1 MAKKII
7 SIVKLQIAAGQANP
21 APPVGPALGQ
31 HGLNISEFC
40 QQFNEKS
47 KDQIGYILP
56 VEISVYED
64 RTYSFILKTPLTADL
79 LKKAIN
85 IDKGSGT
92 SLQTKV
98 GKISKSKL
106 EEIAKMKMPDLNT
119 DDLGQAVKIISGTA
133 RQMGIETE
141 D

>member
-1 MAKKII
+1 MAKKVTSII
-7 SIVKLQIAAGQANP
+7 KLQIAAGQANP

-40 QQFNEKS
+40 QEFNEKS

-92 SLQTKV
+92 SLQEKV
-98 GKISKSKL
+98 GKISRSKL
-106 EEIAKMKMPDLNT
+106 EERAKIKMPDLNT
-119 DDLGQAVKIISGTA
+119 DNLNQAVKIISGTA
-133 RQMGIETE
+133 LQMGIEVE

>member
-1 MAKKII
+1 MAKKIK
-7 SIVKLQIAAGQANP
+7 SIIKLQIPAGQANP

-47 KDQIGYILP
+47 KDQVGYILP

-64 RTYSFILKTPLTADL
+64 RTYSFILKTPLTANL

-92 SLQTKV
+92 SLQEKV
-98 GKISKSKL
+98 GKISKSKI
-106 EEIAKMKMPDLNT
+106 EEIAKIKMPDLNT
-119 DDLGQAVKIISGTA
+119 DDLDQAVKIISGTA
-133 RQMGIETE
+133 RQMGIEVE
-141 D
+141 H

>member
-1 MAKKII
+1 MAKKVI
-7 SIVKLQIAAGQANP
+7 SIIKLQIPAGQANP

-64 RTYSFILKTPLTADL
+64 RAYSFILKTPLTANL

-85 IDKGSGT
+85 IDKGSGN
-92 SLQTKV
+92 SLQEKV
-98 GKISKSKL
+98 GKISKSKI
-106 EEIAKMKMPDLNT
+106 EEIAKIKMPDLNT

-133 RQMGIETE
+133 QQMGIEIE

>member
-1 MAKKII
+1 MAKKIKSVI
-7 SIVKLQIAAGQANP
+7 KLQIAAGQANP

-40 QQFNEKS
+40 QQFNERSKS
-47 KDQIGYILP
+47 QIGYILP

-64 RTYSFILKTPLTADL
+64 RTYSFVLKTPLTVGL

-92 SLQTKV
+92 SLQKKV

-106 EEIAKMKMPDLNT
+106 EEIAKIKMPDLNT
-119 DDLGQAVKIISGTA
+119 DNLAQAVKIISGTA
-133 RQMGIETE
+133 RQMGIEIE
-141 D
+141 G

>member
-64 RTYSFILKTPLTADL
+64 RTYSFILKTPLTVDL

-133 RQMGIETE
+133 RQMGIEVE
-141 D
+141 

>member
-7 SIVKLQIAAGQANP
+7 SVIKLQIPAGQANP

-47 KDQIGYILP
+47 KAQIGYVLP

-64 RTYSFILKTPLTADL
+64 RTYSFVLKTPLTTDL
-79 LKKAIN
+79 LKKAVN
-85 IDKGSGT
+85 IGKGSKS
-92 SLQTKV
+92 SLQEKA
-98 GKISKSKL
+98 GKISKLKL
-106 EEIAKMKMPDLNT
+106 EEIAKIKMPDLNT
-119 DDLGQAVKIISGTA
+119 DNLGKAVKIISGTA
-133 RQMGIETE
+133 RQMGIEIE
-141 D
+141 

>member
-7 SIVKLQIAAGQANP
+7 SIIKLQIQAGQANP

-47 KDQIGYILP
+47 KDQVGYILP

-64 RTYSFILKTPLTADL
+64 RTYSFILKTPLTTDL

-85 IDKGSGT
+85 IDKGSGN
-92 SLQTKV
+92 SLQKKV
-98 GKISKSKL
+98 GNISKSKIK
-106 EEIAKMKMPDLNT
+106 EIAKIKMPDLNT
-119 DDLGQAVKIISGTA
+119 DNLDQAVKIISGTA
-133 RQMGIETE
+133 QQMGIEVE
-141 D
+141 